1 MVLTCGVHCGESC
14 AACKERTEATGVAK
28 IRARNEALDVR
39 VYALSAFVNLNAN
52 LDQLAKSLKA
62 KASMNAKLKPRK
74 LTRSKPSRTGRRAAK
89 ASSTVGRPDELKIL
103 NLTYKV
109 IFSSQ
114 EEMIVSGA
122 MGFCS
127 VDAQLIVVAE
137 DQANDA
143 MQDTFLHEVIH
154 ALTAAF
160 DLKDKDKEES
170 FVRRLA
176 TGICTVWNDN
186 PKAFKWWREL
196 V

>member
-1 MVLTCGVHCGESC
+1 
-14 AACKERTEATGVAK
+14 
-28 IRARNEALDVR
+28 
-39 VYALSAFVNLNAN
+39 
-52 LDQLAKSLKA
+52 
-62 KASMNAKLKPRK
+62 MNAKLKPRK
-74 LTRSKPSRTGRRAAK
+74 STRSKPSRTGRRAAK

-114 EEMIVSGA
+114 EEMIVSGT

-143 MQDTFLHEVIH
+143 MQDTFLHEVMH

-160 DLKDKDKEES
+160 DLKEKDKAES
-170 FVRRLA
+170 FVRRLRY
-176 TGICTVWNDN
+176 GHLHGVERQ
-186 PKAFKWWREL
+186 PKGVQVVEG
-196 V
+196 VG

>member
-1 MVLTCGVHCGESC
+1 MLRVKNGQKRRVWQKT
-14 AACKERTEATGVAK
+14 
-28 IRARNEALDVR
+28 RAGNEALNVR
-39 VYALSAFVNLNAN
+39 VCALSAFVNLNAN

-74 LTRSKPSRTGRRAAK
+74 LTRSKPSRIGRRAAK

-127 VDAQLIVVAE
+127 VDAQLIFVAE

-143 MQDTFLHEVIH
+143 MHDTFVHEVMH

-160 DLKDKDKEES
+160 DLK
-170 FVRRLA
+170 
-176 TGICTVWNDN
+176 
-186 PKAFKWWREL
+186 
-196 V
+196 

>member
-1 MVLTCGVHCGESC
+1 MLRVKNGQKQRVWQKT
-14 AACKERTEATGVAK
+14 
-28 IRARNEALDVR
+28 RARNEALDVR

-52 LDQLAKSLKA
+52 LDQLAKAL

-74 LTRSKPSRTGRRAAK
+74 QTRSKPSSTGRRAAK
-89 ASSTVGRPDELKIL
+89 VSSTVGRPDELKIL

-114 EEMIVSGA
+114 DEMIVSGA

-143 MQDTFLHEVIH
+143 MQDTFLHEVMH

-160 DLKDKDKEES
+160 DLNGKTKRKASCADWLRAS
-170 FVRRLA
+170 ARCGTTTRRRSSGGGSWFSCQRLS
-176 TGICTVWNDN
+176 I
-186 PKAFKWWREL
+186 
-196 V
+196 

>member
-1 MVLTCGVHCGESC
+1 MLR
-14 AACKERTEATGVAK
+14 KERTEATGVAET
-28 IRARNEALDVR
+28 RARNEALNVR

-52 LDQLAKSLKA
+52 LDQLAKAL

-74 LTRSKPSRTGRRAAK
+74 QTLSNPSRTGRRAAK

-127 VDAQLIVVAE
+127 VDAQLIALAE
-137 DQANDA
+137 DQPNDA
-143 MQDTFLHEVIH
+143 MQDTFLHEVMH

-160 DLKDKDKEES
+160 DLKEKDKEES

>member
-1 MVLTCGVHCGESC
+1 
-14 AACKERTEATGVAK
+14 
-28 IRARNEALDVR
+28 
-39 VYALSAFVNLNAN
+39 
-52 LDQLAKSLKA
+52 
-62 KASMNAKLKPRK
+62 MNAKLKPRK
-74 LTRSKPSRTGRRAAK
+74 QTRFKPSRTGSRAAK

-143 MQDTFLHEVIH
+143 MQDTFLHEVMH
-154 ALTAAF
+154 ALTSGGGSWLIHSNHY
-160 DLKDKDKEES
+160 DLHTIYILNI
-170 FVRRLA
+170 RITTQPRL
-176 TGICTVWNDN
+176 T
-186 PKAFKWWREL
+186 
-196 V
+196 

>member
-1 MVLTCGVHCGESC
+1 M
-14 AACKERTEATGVAK
+14 
-28 IRARNEALDVR
+28 
-39 VYALSAFVNLNAN
+39 NAN
-52 LDQLAKSLKA
+52 SNPASRHVPSHQEPAAAPPRLRQQLED
-62 KASMNAKLKPRK
+62 
-74 LTRSKPSRTGRRAAK
+74 
-89 ASSTVGRPDELKIL
+89 PDELKIL

-127 VDAQLIVVAE
+127 VDAQLIALAE

-143 MQDTFLHEVIH
+143 MQDTFLHEVMH

-160 DLKDKDKEES
+160 DLKEKDKEES

-186 PKAFKWWREL
+186 PKAFKWWRSWL
-196 V
+196 VASGLILHPFAPCLRRRSAIGVVNEFIISTSIDFG

>member
-1 MVLTCGVHCGESC
+1 MLR
-14 AACKERTEATGVAK
+14 KERTEATGVAENTGAK
-28 IRARNEALDVR
+28 RGIECAGVCVECVCEPQCK
-39 VYALSAFVNLNAN
+39 SF
-52 LDQLAKSLKA
+52 QLAKAL

-74 LTRSKPSRTGRRAAK
+74 QTLSKPSRTGRRAAK

-109 IFSSQ
+109 IFTSQ
-114 EEMIVSGA
+114 EEMIVSGG

-127 VDAQLIVVAE
+127 VDAQLIALAE
-137 DQANDA
+137 DQPNDA
-143 MQDTFLHEVIH
+143 MQDTFLHEVMH

-160 DLKDKDKEES
+160 DLKEKDKEES

>member
-1 MVLTCGVHCGESC
+1 MWQKT
-14 AACKERTEATGVAK
+14 
-28 IRARNEALDVR
+28 RARNEALDVR

-62 KASMNAKLKPRK
+62 KSIDERKLKPRK
-74 LTRSKPSRTGRRAAK
+74 QTRSKPSKNGRRAAK

-127 VDAQLIVVAE
+127 LDAQLIALAE
-137 DQANDA
+137 DQPNDA
-143 MQDTFLHEVIH
+143 MQDTFLHEVMH

-160 DLKDKDKEES
+160 DLKEKDKEES